1 MLKDLIRQVADGA
14 GLEEEA
20 AREAVGVV
28 FTTADRQGACLIEK
42 VFAQVPGARTLAAS
56 TAARQ
61 EMPAGPIAKL
71 IEQTPGGK
79 RHVALDMFAR
89 LHALG
94 LGHMQVSRVVTLIG
108 SWAGATFAL
117 SDTAL
122 LVDLFES
129 DAPAEPEKGVAVA

>member
-28 FTTADRQGACLIEK
+28 FTTADRQGASLIEK

-61 EMPAGPIAKL
+61 EMPAGPIAK
-71 IEQTPGGK
+71 QTPGGK

-94 LGHMQVSRVVTLIG
+94 LGHMQVSRVVTMIG